1 MDMEKLEMIWHKLDA
16 LEKTLGQLVTKNAV
30 KETYQQLKKEENIH
44 AKWTPWVLP
53 YLLVMMAFITWLT
66 TAYTSMVAMA
76 GIALIALGAYVMLSF
91 FQKNRIDLQA
101 YEANPTAEN
110 FDKIIRNP
118 LKKRVHYWALGIAIY
133 TLSLTFGLHLLI
145 FGVASLVG
153 KGGLVGTFY
162 GIMLGLTGSLT
173 GGMYAIHAKK
183 YEMLFHPTYDLSFA
197 DFKTQ

>member
-16 LEKTLGQLVTKNAV
+16 LEKTIGQLVTKNEV
-30 KETYQQLKKEENIH
+30 KETYQQLKKEESIH

-110 FDKIIRNP
+110 
-118 LKKRVHYWALGIAIY
+118 
-133 TLSLTFGLHLLI
+133 LSL
-145 FGVASLVG
+145 
-153 KGGLVGTFY
+153 
-162 GIMLGLTGSLT
+162 
-173 GGMYAIHAKK
+173 IHIS
-183 YEMLFHPTYDLSFA
+183 EPTRPY
-197 DFKTQ
+197 

>member
-1 MDMEKLEMIWHKLDA
+1 MEKLERIWHKLDA
-16 LEKTLGQLVTKNAV
+16 LEKALGQLVARDAI
-30 KETYQQLKKEENIH
+30 KETYQQLKKEESIH

-53 YLLVMMAFITWLT
+53 YLLVMMAFITWIT

-76 GIALIALGAYVMLSF
+76 GIVLIACGAYVMFSL
-91 FQKNRIDLQA
+91 FQKNKIDLPA

-110 FDKIIRNP
+110 FDKIIRKP
-118 LKKRVHYWALGIAIY
+118 LKKRVHYWALGVAIY

-162 GIMLGLTGSLT
+162 GIMLGLTGGVT
-173 GGMYAIHAKK
+173 GSMYAVHAKK
-183 YEMLFHPTYDLSFA
+183 YEILFHPKYEVSFTG
-197 DFKTQ
+197 FKMQ